1 MEESTIKNIIIT
13 LLVLLLLSANI
24 YFIIY
29 LTKKAMVNKKIL
41 ASLDTFKNEL
51 KMTSPT
57 PPAIKSPTTPA
68 IKSPTPDK
76 LKEFIN
82 NKLKKNKY
90 LKQQA
95 EKNKNNIA
103 RSRKINEFIV
113 NFKLNK
119 YKQPKKSSINNDI
132 MKSSINN
139 DIMKARQKHL
149 DAVKTKL
156 IQIRK

>member
-51 KMTSPT
+51 KMT
-57 PPAIKSPTTPA
+57 SPTTPA

-119 YKQPKKSSINNDI
+119 YKQPKKSSI

>member
-57 PPAIKSPTTPA
+57 PPA